1 MKKMRFAYFAL
12 GALFA
17 VSAVVSSLLSN
28 THAGVLAT
36 YALAAVFISLG
47 IFCGK
52 IACRIPTWV
61 PRAFF
66 AAVGVAAAA
75 IAALYVYGSIDNV
88 SYKEDVV
95 IVLGC
100 GLRGDVPARQLRSRL
115 DAAAEY
121 YTRNPD
127 VLIVVSGGQGE
138 NEDIS
143 ESAAMKKYLLALGIP
158 DSAIVEEALSTSTEE
173 NFRFSAAIVGKRFDD
188 PDVAFITND
197 YHILRASLHA
207 GAAGLGHVSH
217 MHSGTPLYLL
227 IPNGIRECL
236 GITRQFIFGWI

>member
-1 MKKMRFAYFAL
+1 MKKKRFTYFAL
-12 GALFA
+12 GTLFA

-36 YALAAVFISLG
+36 YALAAVFILLG
-47 IFCGK
+47 IFCEK
-52 IACRIPTWV
+52 IAHRIPRWI
-61 PRAFF
+61 PHAFY

-75 IAALYVYGSIDNV
+75 IAALYVYGGIDTV

-100 GLRGDVPARQLRSRL
+100 GLRGDIPARQLKSRL

-121 YTRNPD
+121 YDRNPS

-138 NEDIS
+138 NEEIP

-158 DSAIVEEALSTSTEE
+158 DNAIVEEALSTSTEE
-173 NFRFSAAIVGKRFDD
+173 NFRFSAAILGERFND

-217 MHSGTPLYLL
+217 MHSGTPPYLL

-236 GITRQFIFGWI
+236 GIMRQFVFGWI